1 MASNK
6 QIEANRANARKST
19 GPKTLMGKF
28 TSRFNAL
35 KHGFASQKM
44 VTIVGES
51 NDAYLELFVNVMF
64 EYDPQTT
71 FQRQLVEDLA
81 ILLWRKRRCAALE
94 AGVFNARYCEV
105 RAKSRETPESGDDQ
119 DQDDQDQQ
127 VRATEECLLYGLT
140 FIREA
145 ETGDVLAKLSR
156 YETSLMNSIK
166 KTVKM
171 LEESGCTATPRG
183 DRANGA
189 DSGFTP

>member
-6 QIEANRANARKST
+6 QIEANRENARKST

-35 KHGFASQKM
+35 KHGLASQKM

-51 NDAYLELFVNVMF
+51 NDAYLEHFVKVMF
-64 EYDPQTT
+64 EYDPQTAC
-71 FQRQLVEDLA
+71 QRQLVEQLT
-81 ILLWRKRRCAALE
+81 ILLWRLRRAAAFE
-94 AGVFNARYCEV
+94 AGVFNVRYCEARV
-105 RAKSRETPESGDDQ
+105 KWGETPESGDDEEQ
-119 DQDDQDQQ
+119 E

-145 ETGDVLAKLSR
+145 EAGDVLTKLSR
-156 YETSLMNSIK
+156 HETYLMNLIK
-166 KTVKM
+166 KTVNM

-183 DRANGA
+183 D
-189 DSGFTP
+189 

>member
-1 MASNK
+1 
-6 QIEANRANARKST
+6 
-19 GPKTLMGKF
+19 
-28 TSRFNAL
+28 
-35 KHGFASQKM
+35 M
-44 VTIVGES
+44 VTILGES
-51 NDAYLELFVNVMF
+51 DDAYLELLVNVMF
-64 EYDPQTT
+64 EYDPQTAV
-71 FQRQLVEDLA
+71 QRQLVEQLVND
-81 ILLWRKRRCAALE
+81 LWRRRRVAAFE
-94 AGVFNARYCEV
+94 AGVFSVRYCEV
-105 RAKSRETPESGDDQ
+105 RAKCGETPESGDDQ

-183 DRANGA
+183 E
-189 DSGFTP
+189 